1 VVVAAADAAI
11 GLAAGVLRGRQVFA
25 LSFAHRT
32 HSHTAHTRTP
42 THAHTCPPPLICHA
56 AHVGAFHNT
65 LAVGGACLQRAS
77 HNQARSVW
85 VHCWLLASTAG
96 AGRASSRSKL
106 PLHVVS
112 SAHPTVVSGRD
123 GSVSPAAS
131 PPPSPKGA
139 GGMGV
144 DPVALARQAFA
155 GVCFAKWVYAYA
167 SVGVCP

>member
-1 VVVAAADAAI
+1 M
-11 GLAAGVLRGRQVFA
+11 G
-25 LSFAHRT
+25 
-32 HSHTAHTRTP
+32 
-42 THAHTCPPPLICHA
+42 
-56 AHVGAFHNT
+56 
-65 LAVGGACLQRAS
+65 AS
-77 HNQARSVW
+77 HKQTRSVW

-139 GGMGV
+139 GGVEV

-155 GVCFAKWVYAYA
+155 GVCLAKWVYAYA
-167 SVGVCP
+167 SVGVCLCVRKRPKTVPVQPDRLLSTLCIACSLCVC